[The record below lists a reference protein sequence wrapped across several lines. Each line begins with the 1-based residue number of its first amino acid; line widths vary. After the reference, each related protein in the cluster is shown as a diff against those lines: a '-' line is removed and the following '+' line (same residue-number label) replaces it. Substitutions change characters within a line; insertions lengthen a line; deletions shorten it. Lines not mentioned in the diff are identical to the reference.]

1 MNVFSCDSVHFCL
14 PCTAKSVKIHGTKYT
29 SGAVI
34 RVQTPPQFD
43 PAPFLYCQVQD
54 IYVYKDYKIFKSE
67 VMDVVEYTENLR
79 AVKIIP
85 TKHYYVHMMIYI
97 VMVFYMLSKKD
108 NIFISLKG
116 SFGLFINTYELN

>member
-1 MNVFSCDSVHFCL
+1 M
-14 PCTAKSVKIHGTKYT
+14 
-29 SGAVI
+29 
-34 RVQTPPQFD
+34 QTPPQFD

-67 VMDVVEYTENLR
+67 VMDVLEYTENLR

-85 TKHYYVHMMIYI
+85 TKHYVHMMIYI

-108 NIFISLKG
+108 IFISLKG

>member
-1 MNVFSCDSVHFCL
+1 MNVQYIFSCDSVHFCL
-14 PCTAKSVKIHGTKYT
+14 PCRAKSVKIHGTKYT

-79 AVKIIP
+79 AVKIIL
-85 TKHYYVHMMIYI
+85 TDKTLLCAYDDLFSHGVLHVKQKGQHFYIIEREFWFVH
-97 VMVFYMLSKKD
+97 
-108 NIFISLKG
+108 
-116 SFGLFINTYELN
+116 